1 MELIL
6 WRWSI
11 GVQISS
17 VALIVAFFL
26 ILRRSLPRD
35 AISSWVRGWVYNFL
49 AIAVALAF
57 WLLEPTLRLQ
67 QITFFFFMAAK
78 SLSVLH
84 LVQGAWSLHRPNARL
99 VGPPQRLVGGLLF
112 PLFGAWAFTT
122 IDLLGVGQQLFI
134 GLMFVPTGVALLR
147 SRDRALAWL
156 GGGFVARGTLSLI
169 EAAAYATRLGP
180 EGILHPTF
188 HAGIGT
194 FLAVHSSFD
203 SGAEWLLALGFVL
216 ALSLRAQGDL
226 HTTITELHEAQQGLR
241 RLVDHDPLTALF
253 NRRALP
259 GVMRAAQPEGASLL
273 FFDLDDFKLVNDA
286 HGHEAGD
293 QILRRFADAL
303 RESFRPDD
311 SFIRYGGDEFLVV
324 APRLERRLAEDRVE
338 SLRRRIADSAG
349 DGPSLNFSVGIAELA
364 AGGRP
369 EDALRAADELMYT
382 AKTARTA

>member
-17 VALIVAFFL
+17 LALIVAFFL
-26 ILRRSLPRD
+26 ILQRSLPRN

-49 AIAVALAF
+49 AISVALAF
-57 WLLEPTLRLQ
+57 WLIEPTPRLQ
-67 QITFFFFMAAK
+67 QVAFFLFMAGK
-78 SLSVLH
+78 SLSVLY

-99 VGPPQRLVGGLLF
+99 VGPPQWVVGGLLF

-122 IDLLGVGQQLFI
+122 IDLLGVGQQLFT

-147 SRDRALAWL
+147 SRDGGLAWL
-156 GGGFVARGTLSLI
+156 GGGFVARGALALV
-169 EAAAYATRLGP
+169 EGAAYATELAP
-180 EGILHPTF
+180 EGLLHPAF
-188 HAGIGT
+188 RAGVGT

-203 SGAEWLLALGFVL
+203 TGAEWLLALGFVL
-216 ALSLRAQGDL
+216 AISLRAQGEL
-226 HTTITELHEAQQGLR
+226 QTTITELHEAQQGLR
-241 RLVDHDPLTALF
+241 RLVDHDPLTALL

-259 GVMRAAQPEGASLL
+259 SVLRAAQPEGASLL

-293 QILRRFADAL
+293 RILRRFADAL

-324 APRLERRLAEDRVE
+324 APRLERGLAEERVE
-338 SLRRRIADSAG
+338 SLRRRLADGAG
-349 DGPSLNFSVGIAELA
+349 DGARLNFSVGIAELA

-382 AKTARTA
+382 AKTTRSA